1 MIELTQDTL
10 IGKGLHR
17 EVYVHPDDSNKCI
30 KVVVLRGEEET
41 KREQAYY
48 RRLQKQ
54 NINWLSLP
62 KFYGNV
68 DTNMGPGAVF
78 DLVRDDDGQVS
89 KTMAYY
95 LDNLAQ
101 YQDKQ
106 SEFIDA
112 LKRLKQ
118 DLQNQNIV
126 SMAIK
131 PKNMVIRQTQ
141 GKLDCLMVDNIGD
154 STLIPIALYSNYF
167 AQKKINRKWRRLKR
181 LLAEDWPAAEQ
192 IAKEI

>member
-1 MIELTQDTL
+1 MIELTPDTL

-54 NINWLSLP
+54 NISWNSLP